1 MNPPPETLRS
11 ENEGKLLLG
20 VLALQHARRRVT
32 DRPFLAAEMMARSLI
47 SLFALVLALAAPVQA
62 DVQQQEFLAVTADA
76 TQKEQAG
83 EAEKIAAPEIELHE
97 NPYVA
102 TSTTAEGLALIF
114 MMVSCVICYLE
125 CCK

>member
-1 MNPPPETLRS
+1 
-11 ENEGKLLLG
+11 
-20 VLALQHARRRVT
+20 
-32 DRPFLAAEMMARSLI
+32 MMARSLI

-83 EAEKIAAPEIELHE
+83 EAVKIAAPEVSVADAQEIELHE

>member
-1 MNPPPETLRS
+1 
-11 ENEGKLLLG
+11 
-20 VLALQHARRRVT
+20 
-32 DRPFLAAEMMARSLI
+32 MMARSLI
-47 SLFALVLALAAPVQA
+47 SLFAFLLALAAPVQA
-62 DVQQQEFLAVTADA
+62 DVQQQAEQFHLEEFLAVTADA

-83 EAEKIAAPEIELHE
+83 EAVKIAAPEVSVADAQEIELHE

>member
-1 MNPPPETLRS
+1 MMHRFVAS
-11 ENEGKLLLG
+11 LLLL
-20 VLALQHARRRVT
+20 VAA
-32 DRPFLAAEMMARSLI
+32 LAAESDT
-47 SLFALVLALAAPVQA
+47 VP
-62 DVQQQEFLAVTADA
+62 QEFLAASVQTDK
-76 TQKEQAG
+76 TDDKPH
-83 EAEKIAAPEIELHE
+83 EAWQTPPEPPVAVASVKEIELSE

>member
-1 MNPPPETLRS
+1 MPRLFAS
-11 ENEGKLLLG
+11 LLL
-20 VLALQHARRRVT
+20 LAAA
-32 DRPFLAAEMMARSLI
+32 LAAETNS
-47 SLFALVLALAAPVQA
+47 VP
-62 DVQQQEFLAVTADA
+62 QEFLAVAAD
-76 TQKEQAG
+76 KG
-83 EAEKIAAPEIELHE
+83 NDKPHEAWESPPEPPVAVASEKVKEIELAE